1 MRPISPASPAP
12 QLRPEEVSEL
22 LEAEVWRERARA
34 ARAVQDMAGAD
45 RAIAEAA
52 RLAPTDPLTAF
63 LRAQSAYELG
73 HPAATLFA
81 EAVRLWPE
89 NPDALRNHALALASE
104 GQLAEAE
111 AVLVRALAARPD
123 WLDGQRVLASLRFSH
138 GDAETYDAGF
148 AEAVR
153 SQPRHQGLWLGWFT
167 LRAQQRDWPA
177 ARRILDAAAAQLGE
191 TRPLAV
197 ARAFLASESGNLAEA
212 QTRLAAL
219 TGADDEFL
227 VLCRIR
233 TALRAGNAAA
243 ARDLA
248 LPLTA
253 TRLAGQVW
261 PYLSTAWRMLGDPRA
276 AWLDGDPVL
285 HGILDPGLSTTELA
299 ELAALLRRL
308 HTASLPY
315 AEQSVRHGTQTDR
328 SILLRH
334 EPLLGTVRARLMEA
348 LRDFVSTLPPPDPRH
363 PLLGKPRG
371 GLQISGSWSVRLG
384 AGGFNVT
391 HSHPVGWLSA
401 VLYVALPDDPGPA
414 PAGALQ
420 LGAPPSELGIAL
432 PPYAVIPP
440 RVGQL
445 VVFPSIL
452 WHGTHPFAAGERL
465 NIAFDVVP
473 TSA

>member
-1 MRPISPASPAP
+1 MGNPI
-12 QLRPEEVSEL
+12 
-22 LEAEVWRERARA
+22 EAEVWRERARA
-34 ARAVQDMAGAD
+34 ARAVQNMLGAD
-45 RAIAEAA
+45 KAINEAA
-52 RLAPTDPLTAF
+52 RLAPNDPLTAF

-73 HPAATLFA
+73 YPAAALFA
-81 EAVRLWPE
+81 KAARLWPE
-89 NPDALRNHALALASE
+89 NPDVLRNQALALTSE
-104 GQLAEAE
+104 GEVAEADR
-111 AVLVRALAARPD
+111 VLARALAAKPD
-123 WLDGQRVLASLRFSH
+123 WLDGQRVLASLRYSH

-148 AEAVR
+148 ADAVKA
-153 SQPRHQGLWLGWFT
+153 QPRHQGLWLGWFT

-177 ARRILDAAAAQLGE
+177 ARRILDEATAQLGE
-191 TRPLAV
+191 TRALAI
-197 ARAFLASESGNLAEA
+197 ARAFLASESGDSADA
-212 QTRLAAL
+212 QVRLAAL
-219 TGADDEFL
+219 AGVDDDFL
-227 VLCRIR
+227 ALCRIR
-233 TALRAGNAAA
+233 TALRAEDAVA

-261 PYLSTAWRMLGDPRA
+261 PYLSTAWRLLGDPRA

-285 HGILDPGLSTTELA
+285 RAVLDPGLSSTEIT

-308 HTASLPY
+308 HTAALPY
-315 AEQSVRHGTQTDR
+315 AEQSVRRGTQTDR

-348 LRDFVSTLPPPDPRH
+348 MRDFVATLPPPDPRH
-363 PLLGKPRG
+363 PVLGRPRG

-391 HSHPVGWLSA
+391 HSHPAGWLSA
-401 VLYVALPDDPGPA
+401 VFYVALPDDPGPA
-414 PAGALQ
+414 PAGALH
-420 LGAPPSELGIAL
+420 LGAPPPELGVTL
-432 PPYAVIPP
+432 DPYAVIPP
-440 RVGQL
+440 RAGQL

-452 WHGTHPFAAGERL
+452 WHGTYPFAAGERL

>member
-1 MRPISPASPAP
+1 MSAAF
-12 QLRPEEVSEL
+12 
-22 LEAEVWRERARA
+22 EAEVWRDKARA
-34 ARAVQDMAGAD
+34 LRAVQDMAGAD

-73 HPAATLFA
+73 YPAAALFA
-81 EAVRLWPE
+81 QAVWLWPE
-89 NPDALRNHALALASE
+89 NPDVLRNYALALASE
-104 GQLAEAE
+104 ARHEEAQ
-111 AVLVRALAARPD
+111 AVLMRALAVRPD
-123 WLDGQRVLASLRFSH
+123 WLDGQRVLASLRYSH

-153 SQPRHQGLWLGWFT
+153 AQPRNQGLWLGWFT
-167 LRAQQRDWPA
+167 LRAQQRDWPS
-177 ARRILDAAAAQLGE
+177 ARRILDEAVAQLGE

-197 ARAFLASESGNLAEA
+197 ARAFLASESGDLAPA

-219 TGADDEFL
+219 TGPDDEFL
-227 VLCRIR
+227 ALCRIR
-233 TALRAGNAAA
+233 TALRTGNAAA

-261 PYLSTAWRMLGDPRA
+261 PYLSTAWRLLDDPGA
-276 AWLDGDPVL
+276 QWLDGDPVL
-285 HGILDPGLSTTELA
+285 HGVLDPGLSAAELTD
-299 ELAALLRRL
+299 LAALLRGL

-334 EPLLGTVRARLMEA
+334 EPLLGTVRAKVMEA
-348 LRDFVSTLPPPDPRH
+348 LRDYVAALPPVDPRH
-363 PLLGKPRG
+363 PVPHPTLGRPRG

-401 VLYVALPDDPGPA
+401 VLYVALPDDPGPS
-414 PAGALQ
+414 PAGALH
-420 LGAPPSELGIAL
+420 LGAPPAELGVDLA
-432 PPYAVIPP
+432 PYAVIPP

-452 WHGTHPFAAGERL
+452 WHGTYPFAVGERL

>member
-1 MRPISPASPAP
+1 MRPISLVSSARLP
-12 QLRPEEVSEL
+12 RPERVSKP

-34 ARAVQDMAGAD
+34 ARALQDMVGAD
-45 RAIAEAA
+45 KAISEAA
-52 RLAPTDPLTAF
+52 RLAPNDPLTAF

-73 HPAATLFA
+73 YPAARLFA
-81 EAVRLWPE
+81 QAVQLWPE
-89 NPDALRNHALALASE
+89 NPDVLRNHALALASE
-104 GQLAEAE
+104 GQPDEAE
-111 AVLVRALAARPD
+111 AVLVRALEARPD
-123 WLDGQRVLASLRFSH
+123 WLDGQRVLASLRYSH
-138 GDAETYDAGF
+138 GDAENYDAGF

-153 SQPRHQGLWLGWFT
+153 SQPRNQGLWLGWFT

-177 ARRILDAAAAQLGE
+177 AQRILDEAAQHLGE
-191 TRPLAV
+191 TRAFAV
-197 ARAFLASESGNLAEA
+197 ARAFLASESGALAEA
-212 QTRLAAL
+212 QARLAGLA
-219 TGADDEFL
+219 GADDEFL

-261 PYLSTAWRMLGDPRA
+261 PYLSTAWRMLGDPLA

-285 HGILDPGLSTTELA
+285 HGVLDPGLSTSDLA
-299 ELAALLRRL
+299 DLAALLRRL

-334 EPLLGTVRARLMEA
+334 EPLFGAVRAKLMEA
-348 LRDFVSTLPPPDPRH
+348 LRDFVRTLPPPDPRH
-363 PLLGKPRG
+363 PVLGRPRG
-371 GLQISGSWSVRLG
+371 NLQISGSWSVRLG

-401 VLYVALPDDPGPA
+401 VLYIALPDDPGPA
-414 PAGALQ
+414 PAGSLH
-420 LGAPPSELGIAL
+420 LGAPPPELGVKLA
-432 PPYAVIPP
+432 PYAVIPP
-440 RVGQL
+440 RAGHL

-452 WHGTHPFAAGERL
+452 WHGTYPFTAGERL

>member
-1 MRPISPASPAP
+1 MSAAFDA
-12 QLRPEEVSEL
+12 EL
-22 LEAEVWRERARA
+22 WREKARGLRA
-34 ARAVQDMAGAD
+34 AQDMLGAD
-45 RAIAEAA
+45 QAIREAA
-52 RLAPTDPLTAF
+52 RLAPADPLTAF

-73 HPAATLFA
+73 YPAAELFA
-81 EAVRLWPE
+81 QAVRLWPE
-89 NPDALRNHALALASE
+89 NPDVLRNYAISLASE
-104 GQLAEAE
+104 GRQAEAE
-111 AVLVRALAARPD
+111 SQLASALAARPD
-123 WLDGQRVLASLRFSH
+123 WLDGQRVLANMRYSH

-148 AEAVR
+148 VQAVR
-153 SQPRHQGLWLGWFT
+153 AQPQNQGLWLGWFT

-177 ARRILDAAAAQLGE
+177 ARRIIDEAARHLGE
-191 TRPLAV
+191 TRALAV
-197 ARAFLASESGNLAEA
+197 ARAFLASESGALAEA

-233 TALRAGNAAA
+233 TALRCGHAAA

-261 PYLSTAWRMLGDPRA
+261 PYLSTAWRLLGDPLA

-285 HGILDPGLSTTELA
+285 HGVLDSGLTAA
-299 ELAALLRRL
+299 EIADLAALLRRL
-308 HTASLPY
+308 HTAALPY

-334 EPLLGTVRARLMEA
+334 EPLLGTVRARLMET
-348 LRDFVSTLPPPDPRH
+348 LRDFVAALPPPDPRH
-363 PLLGKPRG
+363 PTLGRSRN

-401 VLYVALPDDPGPA
+401 VLYVALPDDTGPA

-420 LGAPPSELGIAL
+420 LGAPPPELGVNLA
-432 PPYAVIPP
+432 PYTVIPP
-440 RVGQL
+440 AVGHL

-452 WHGTHPFAAGERL
+452 WHGTYPFAAGERL

-473 TSA
+473 VTA

>member
-1 MRPISPASPAP
+1 MADPFDA
-12 QLRPEEVSEL
+12 EL
-22 LEAEVWRERARA
+22 WRDKARGLRA
-34 ARAVQDMAGAD
+34 AQDMLRAD
-45 RAIAEAA
+45 SAIQEAA
-52 RLAPTDPLTAF
+52 RLAPSDPLTAF

-73 HPAATLFA
+73 HPAAALFA

-89 NPDALRNHALALASE
+89 NPDVLRNHALALAAE
-104 GQLAEAE
+104 GRQVEAE
-111 AVLVRALAARPD
+111 AVLARALAARPD
-123 WLDGQRVLASLRFSH
+123 WLDGQRVLASLRYSH
-138 GDAETYDAGF
+138 GDAESYDAGF

-153 SQPRHQGLWLGWFT
+153 AQPRHQGLWLGWFT

-177 ARRILDAAAAQLGE
+177 ALRILDEAAHHLGE
-191 TRPLAV
+191 TRQLAV
-197 ARAFLASESGNLAEA
+197 ARAFLASESGDLAEA
-212 QTRLAAL
+212 QAQLAAL
-219 TGADDEFL
+219 TGADDAFL

-233 TALRAGNAAA
+233 TALRAGQPER

-248 LPLTA
+248 LPLTG
-253 TRLAGQVW
+253 THLAGQVW
-261 PYLSTAWRMLGDPRA
+261 PYLSTAWRLLADPLA

-285 HGILDPGLSTTELA
+285 HGVLDPGLSAAELGELA
-299 ELAALLRRL
+299 MLLRQL

-334 EPLLGTVRARLMEA
+334 EPLLGSVRTRLMEA
-348 LRDFVSTLPPPDPRH
+348 LRDHVAALPLPDPRGPMPH
-363 PLLGKPRG
+363 PTLGRPRG

-401 VLYVALPDDPGPA
+401 VLYVALPGDPGPA

-420 LGAPPSELGIAL
+420 LGAPPPELGVSL

-440 RVGQL
+440 RTGQL

-452 WHGTHPFAAGERL
+452 WHGTYPFAAGERL

>member
-1 MRPISPASPAP
+1 MGSPI
-12 QLRPEEVSEL
+12 
-22 LEAEVWRERARA
+22 EAEVWRERARA
-34 ARAVQDMAGAD
+34 ARAVQDMAEAD
-45 RAIAEAA
+45 RAINEAA
-52 RLAPTDPLTAF
+52 RLAPADPLTAF

-73 HPAATLFA
+73 LPAAALFA
-81 EAVRLWPE
+81 KAVQLWPD
-89 NPDALRNHALALASE
+89 NPDVLRNHALALASE
-104 GQLAEAE
+104 GQPVEAQ
-111 AVLVRALAARPD
+111 AVLAHALAARPD
-123 WLDGQRVLASLRFSH
+123 WLDGQRVLASLRYSH

-148 AEAVR
+148 ADAVR
-153 SQPRHQGLWLGWFT
+153 SQPRNQGLWLGWFT
-167 LRAQQRDWPA
+167 LRAQQRDWSVA
-177 ARRILDAAAAQLGE
+177 HRILDAATQQLGE
-191 TRPLAV
+191 TRALAV
-197 ARAFLASESGNLAEA
+197 ARAFLASESGALAEA
-212 QTRLAAL
+212 QARLATL

-233 TALRAGNAAA
+233 TALRAGDAAA

-248 LPLTA
+248 QPLTA
-253 TRLAGQVW
+253 TRLAGQIW

-276 AWLDGDPVL
+276 AWLDGDPLL
-285 HGILDPGLSTTELA
+285 HGVLDPGLSAA
-299 ELAALLRRL
+299 EITDLAALLRQL

-334 EPLLGTVRARLMEA
+334 EPLLGRVRARLMEA
-348 LRDFVSTLPPPDPRH
+348 LRDFVGTLPPSDPRH
-363 PLLGKPRG
+363 PVLGRPRG

-401 VLYVALPDDPGPA
+401 VLYVSVPDDPGPA
-414 PAGALQ
+414 PAGALH
-420 LGAPPSELGIAL
+420 LGAPPPELGVNMA
-432 PPYAVIPP
+432 PYAVIPP
-440 RVGQL
+440 RAGQL

-452 WHGTHPFAAGERL
+452 WHGTYPFAAGERL

>member
-1 MRPISPASPAP
+1 MSA
-12 QLRPEEVSEL
+12 LD
-22 LEAEVWRERARA
+22 EAEVWRDKARA
-34 ARAVQDMAGAD
+34 ARAAQDMAVAD
-45 RAIAEAA
+45 HAIAEAA
-52 RLAPTDPLTAF
+52 RLVPSDPLTAF

-73 HPAATLFA
+73 YPAAALFA
-81 EAVRLWPE
+81 EAARLWPD

-104 GQLAEAE
+104 GRQDE
-111 AVLVRALAARPD
+111 AVALLADALATRPD
-123 WLDGQRVLASLRFSH
+123 WLDGQRVLASLRYSH
-138 GDAETYDAGF
+138 GDAESYDQGF
-148 AEAVR
+148 SAAVKAM
-153 SQPRHQGLWLGWFT
+153 PYHQGLWLGWFT

-177 ARRILDAAAAQLGE
+177 ARRILDAAAARLGE
-191 TRPLAV
+191 TRALAV
-197 ARAFLASESGNLAEA
+197 ARAFLASESGDLADA
-212 QTRLAAL
+212 QQRLAAL

-233 TALRAGNAAA
+233 TALRAGQPER

-261 PYLSTAWRMLGDPRA
+261 PYLSTCWRLLGDPLA
-276 AWLDGDPVL
+276 QWLDGDPVL
-285 HGILDPGLSTTELA
+285 HGVLDPGLSASEITD
-299 ELAALLRRL
+299 LAALLRRL

-315 AEQSVRHGTQTDR
+315 AEQTVRQGTQTDR

-334 EPLLGTVRARLMEA
+334 EPLLGMVRARLMA
-348 LRDFVSTLPPPDPRH
+348 SLRDFVATLPPPDPRH
-363 PLLGKPRG
+363 PVLGRPRG

-401 VLYVALPDDPGPA
+401 VLYVALPGEPGPS

-420 LGAPPSELGIAL
+420 LGAPPDELGVSL

-440 RVGQL
+440 SVGQL

-452 WHGTHPFAAGERL
+452 WHGTYPFAGEERL

-473 TSA
+473 TTA

>member
-1 MRPISPASPAP
+1 MSDP
-12 QLRPEEVSEL
+12 V
-22 LEAEVWRERARA
+22 EAELWRERARRF
-34 ARAVQDMAGAD
+34 RAVQDMASAD
-45 RAIAEAA
+45 HAIAEAA
-52 RLAPTDPLTAF
+52 RLAPGDPLTAF

-73 HPAATLFA
+73 YPAAALFA

-89 NPDALRNHALALASE
+89 NPDVLRNHALALASE
-104 GQLAEAE
+104 VQVAQAEHILAA
-111 AVLVRALAARPD
+111 ALAARPD
-123 WLDGQRVLASLRFSH
+123 WLDGQRVLASLRYSH
-138 GDAETYDAGF
+138 GDTETYDKGF
-148 AEAVR
+148 ADAVR
-153 SQPRHQGLWLGWFT
+153 AQPRHQGLWLGWFT

-177 ARRILDAAAAQLGE
+177 ARSILDKATTQLGG
-191 TRPLAV
+191 TRPLAI
-197 ARAFLASESGNLAEA
+197 ARAFLASESGDLAQA
-212 QTRLAAL
+212 QARLAAL
-219 TGADDEFL
+219 VGIEDDFL
-227 VLCRIR
+227 ALCRIR
-233 TALRAGNAAA
+233 TALRAGDAAA

-261 PYLSTAWRMLGDPRA
+261 PYLSTAWRLLGDPRA
-276 AWLDGDPVL
+276 QWLDGWLDGGDGGNPVL
-285 HGILDPGLSTTELA
+285 HGVLDPGLSAAEIT

-348 LRDFVSTLPPPDPRH
+348 LRDFVASLPPPDPRDPVLH
-363 PLLGKPRG
+363 PVLHPVLGRPRG

-420 LGAPPSELGIAL
+420 LGAPPAELGLDIQ
-432 PPYAVIPP
+432 PYVVIPP
-440 RVGQL
+440 RAGQM

-452 WHGTHPFAAGERL
+452 WHGTYPFAAGERL

>member
-1 MRPISPASPAP
+1 MGNPF
-12 QLRPEEVSEL
+12 
-22 LEAEVWRERARA
+22 EAEIWRERARA
-34 ARAVQDMAGAD
+34 ARAAQDMVGAD
-45 RAIAEAA
+45 KAIAEAS
-52 RLAPTDPLTAF
+52 RLAPSDPLTAF

-73 HPAATLFA
+73 LPAAALFA

-104 GQLAEAE
+104 GQTEEADRLLA
-111 AVLVRALAARPD
+111 RALAAKPD
-123 WLDGQRVLASLRFSH
+123 WLDGQRVLASLRYSY
-138 GDAETYDAGF
+138 GDAESYDAGF
-148 AEAVR
+148 AEALKA
-153 SQPRHQGLWLGWFT
+153 QPRNQGLWLGWFT

-177 ARRILDAAAAQLGE
+177 ARRILDEATSQLGE
-191 TRPLAV
+191 TRALAI
-197 ARAFLASESGNLAEA
+197 ARAFLASESGDLAEA
-212 QTRLAAL
+212 QARLAAL
-219 TGADDEFL
+219 AGVEDDFL
-227 VLCRIR
+227 ALCRIR
-233 TALRAGNAAA
+233 TALRAGDAAS

-261 PYLSTAWRMLGDPRA
+261 PYLSSAWRLLGDPRA
-276 AWLDGDPVL
+276 AWLDGDPVF
-285 HGILDPGLSTTELA
+285 HGVLDPGLSNAEIT

-315 AEQSVRHGTQTDR
+315 SEQSVRHGTQTDR

-348 LRDFVSTLPPPDPRH
+348 VRDFVATLPPPDPRH
-363 PLLGKPRG
+363 PVLGRPRT

-391 HSHPVGWLSA
+391 HSHPAGWLSA
-401 VLYVALPDDPGPA
+401 VLYVALPADPGPA
-414 PAGALQ
+414 PAGALH
-420 LGAPPSELGIAL
+420 LGAPPPELGLDLA
-432 PPYAVIPP
+432 PYAVILPSA
-440 RVGQL
+440 GHL
-445 VVFPSIL
+445 VVFPSLL
-452 WHGTHPFAAGERL
+452 WHGTYPFAAGERL

>member
-1 MRPISPASPAP
+1 MADP
-12 QLRPEEVSEL
+12 LG
-22 LEAEVWRERARA
+22 AEIWREKARGL
-34 ARAVQDMAGAD
+34 RAVQDMAGAD
-45 RAIAEAA
+45 HAIAEAA
-52 RLAPTDPLTAF
+52 RLAPYDPLTAF

-73 HPAATLFA
+73 HPAAALFA
-81 EAVRLWPE
+81 QAVRLWPE
-89 NPDALRNHALALASE
+89 NPDVLRNHALALASE
-104 GQLAEAE
+104 GQQAEAE
-111 AVLVRALAARPD
+111 RVLVQALAARPD
-123 WLDGQRVLASLRFSH
+123 WLEGQRVLASLRYSH
-138 GDAETYDAGF
+138 GDAESYDKGF
-148 AEAVR
+148 AAALKAL
-153 SQPRHQGLWLGWFT
+153 PRHQGLWLGWFT

-177 ARRILDAAAAQLGE
+177 ARRILDEAATALGE
-191 TRPLAV
+191 TRALAA
-197 ARAFLASESGNLAEA
+197 ARAFLASETGDLAQA
-212 QTRLAAL
+212 RTRLAAL
-219 TGADDEFL
+219 AGVEVDFL
-227 VLCRIR
+227 ALCRIR
-233 TALRAGNAAA
+233 TALRSGDAAA

-261 PYLSTAWRMLGDPRA
+261 PYLSTAWRLLGDSRA

-285 HGILDPGLSTTELA
+285 HGVLDPGLSAAEIA
-299 ELAALLRRL
+299 ELAALLRQL
-308 HTASLPY
+308 HTAALPY

-348 LRDFVSTLPPPDPRH
+348 LQDFVATLPPPDPRH
-363 PLLGKPRG
+363 PVPHPTLCRPRG

-401 VLYVALPDDPGPA
+401 VLYVALPDDAGPA
-414 PAGALQ
+414 PAGALH
-420 LGAPPSELGIAL
+420 LGAPPDELGLDLA
-432 PPYAVIPP
+432 PYAVIPP

-452 WHGTHPFAAGERL
+452 WHGTYPFAAGERL
-465 NIAFDVVP
+465 NLAFDVVP

>member
-1 MRPISPASPAP
+1 MGNPFD
-12 QLRPEEVSEL
+12 
-22 LEAEVWRERARA
+22 AEFWRERARA
-34 ARAVQDMAGAD
+34 ARAVQDMAEAD
-45 RAIAEAA
+45 KAINEAA
-52 RLAPTDPLTAF
+52 RLAPDDPLTTF

-73 HPAATLFA
+73 HPAAALFA
-81 EAVRLWPE
+81 RAVQLWPE

-104 GQLAEAE
+104 GLPEEAIRLLA
-111 AVLVRALAARPD
+111 RALAARPD
-123 WLDGQRVLASLRFSH
+123 WLDGQRVLASLRYSH
-138 GDAETYDAGF
+138 GETEGYDAGF
-148 AEAVR
+148 AEAVKA
-153 SQPRHQGLWLGWFT
+153 QPQNQGLWLGWFT

-177 ARRILDAAAAQLGE
+177 ACRILEEAAAKLGE

-197 ARAFLASESGNLAEA
+197 ARAFLASESGDLAEA
-212 QTRLAAL
+212 QAHLAAL
-219 TGADDEFL
+219 AGVEDDFL
-227 VLCRIR
+227 ALCRIR
-233 TALRAGNAAA
+233 TALRAGDPAA

-248 LPLTA
+248 MALTP

-261 PYLSTAWRMLGDPRA
+261 PYLSTAWRLLGDRRA

-285 HGILDPGLSTTELA
+285 HGVLDPGLSATEIA
-299 ELAALLRRL
+299 DLAALLRRL

-328 SILLRH
+328 SLLLRH

-348 LRDFVSTLPPPDPRH
+348 LCDYVAKLPPPDPRH
-363 PLLGKPRG
+363 PVLGRPRG

-391 HSHPVGWLSA
+391 HSHPAGWLSA

-414 PAGALQ
+414 PAGALH
-420 LGAPPSELGIAL
+420 LGAPPPELGITL

-440 RVGQL
+440 RAGHL

-452 WHGTHPFAAGERL
+452 WHGTYPFAAGERL

-473 TSA
+473 TTT

>member
-1 MRPISPASPAP
+1 MAEPVDA
-12 QLRPEEVSEL
+12 
-22 LEAEVWRERARA
+22 EAWRERARHL
-34 ARAVQDMAGAD
+34 RAMQDMAGAD
-45 RAIAEAA
+45 LAIAEAA
-52 RLAPTDPLTAF
+52 RLAPSDPLTAF

-73 HPAATLFA
+73 HPAAALFA
-81 EAVRLWPE
+81 KAVRLWPE
-89 NPDALRNHALALASE
+89 NPDVLRNYALALASE
-104 GQLAEAE
+104 GDPDAAQALLAD
-111 AVLVRALAARPD
+111 ALGTTPD
-123 WLDGQRVLASLRFSH
+123 WLDGQRVLASLRYSH
-138 GDAETYDAGF
+138 GDTQSYDMGF

-153 SQPRHQGLWLGWFT
+153 ALPRHHGLWLGWFT

-177 ARRILDAAAAQLGE
+177 ARRILDAATAQLGE
-191 TRPLAV
+191 TRSLAV
-197 ARAFLASESGNLAEA
+197 ASAFLASESGDLAEA
-212 QTRLAAL
+212 QARLAAL

-227 VLCRIR
+227 ALCRIR
-233 TALRAGNAAA
+233 TALRAGQPER

-261 PYLSTAWRMLGDPRA
+261 PYLSTAWRLLGDPRA

-285 HGILDPGLSTTELA
+285 HGVLDPGLSAPQITELA
-299 ELAALLRRL
+299 VLLRGL

-315 AEQSVRHGTQTDR
+315 AEQSVRRGTQTDR

-348 LRDFVSTLPPPDPRH
+348 LRDFVAILPPPDPRH
-363 PLLGKPRG
+363 PVLGHPVLGRPRG
-371 GLQISGSWSVRLG
+371 SLQISGSWSVRLG
-384 AGGFNVT
+384 ANGFNVT

-401 VLYVALPDDPGPA
+401 VFYVVLPEEPGPA
-414 PAGALQ
+414 PAGALH
-420 LGAPPSELGIAL
+420 LGAPPAELGL
-432 PPYAVIPP
+432 NLQPYAVIPP
-440 RVGQL
+440 RAGQL

-452 WHGTHPFAAGERL
+452 WHGTYPFAAGERL

>member
-1 MRPISPASPAP
+1 MST
-12 QLRPEEVSEL
+12 V
-22 LEAEVWRERARA
+22 LEAELWRERAREMRA
-34 ARAVQDMAGAD
+34 AQDMLGAD
-45 RAIAEAA
+45 QAIRQAA
-52 RLAPTDPLTAF
+52 RLAPSDPLTAF

-73 HPAATLFA
+73 YPAADLFA
-81 EAVRLWPE
+81 QAVRLWPE
-89 NPDALRNHALALASE
+89 NPDVLRNHALALASE
-104 GQLAEAE
+104 GRQAEAE
-111 AVLVRALAARPD
+111 SLLAGALAARPD
-123 WLDGQRVLASLRFSH
+123 WLDGQRVLASLRYSH
-138 GDAETYDAGF
+138 GNAQTYDAGF

-153 SQPRHQGLWLGWFT
+153 RQPKNQGLWLGWFT

-177 ARRILDAAAAQLGE
+177 ALRILDEAAKHLGE
-191 TRPLAV
+191 TRALAV
-197 ARAFLASESGNLAEA
+197 ARAFLASESGALAEA

-227 VLCRIR
+227 VVCRIR

-261 PYLSTAWRMLGDPRA
+261 PYLSTAWRLLGDRRA

-285 HGILDPGLSTTELA
+285 HGVLDTGLSTREIA
-299 ELAALLRRL
+299 DLAALLRQL

-315 AEQSVRHGTQTDR
+315 AEQSVRQGTQTDR

-334 EPLLGTVRARLMEA
+334 EPLLGTVRARLMEV
-348 LRDFVSTLPPPDPRH
+348 LHDFVATLPPPDPRH
-363 PLLGKPRG
+363 PVLGRPRDD
-371 GLQISGSWSVRLG
+371 LQISGSWSVRLG

-414 PAGALQ
+414 PAGALH
-420 LGAPPSELGIAL
+420 LGAPPPELGVNL
-432 PPYAVIPP
+432 PSYAVIPP
-440 RVGQL
+440 AVGHL

-452 WHGTHPFAAGERL
+452 WHGTYPFAAGERL

-473 TSA
+473 TSV

>member
-1 MRPISPASPAP
+1 MSAAF
-12 QLRPEEVSEL
+12 
-22 LEAEVWRERARA
+22 EAEVWREKARA
-34 ARAVQDMAGAD
+34 LRAVQDMAGAD

-52 RLAPTDPLTAF
+52 RLAPTDPLTTF

-73 HPAATLFA
+73 HPAAALFA
-81 EAVRLWPE
+81 EAVRCWPE
-89 NPDALRNHALALASE
+89 NPDVLRNHALALASE
-104 GQLAEAE
+104 GHHAEAE
-111 AVLVRALAARPD
+111 AVLTRALAARPD
-123 WLDGQRVLASLRFSH
+123 WLDGQRVLASLRYSH

-153 SQPRHQGLWLGWFT
+153 AQPRNQGLWLGWFT

-177 ARRILDAAAAQLGE
+177 ARRILDKAGAHLGE
-191 TRPLAV
+191 TRALAV
-197 ARAFLASESGNLAEA
+197 ARAFLASECGALGEA

-233 TALRAGNAAA
+233 TALRAGDAAA

-261 PYLSTAWRMLGDPRA
+261 PYLSTAWRMLGDPNA

-285 HGILDPGLSTTELA
+285 HGVLDPGLSAA
-299 ELAALLRRL
+299 EITDLAALLRRL

-348 LRDFVSTLPPPDPRH
+348 LRDFVANLPPPDPRH
-363 PLLGKPRG
+363 PVLGRARG

-391 HSHPVGWLSA
+391 HSHPVGWFSA
-401 VLYVALPDDPGPA
+401 VLYVALPDDPGAA
-414 PAGALQ
+414 PAGALH
-420 LGAPPSELGIAL
+420 LGAPPPELGVTL
-432 PPYAVIPP
+432 DPYAVIPP
-440 RVGQL
+440 HVGH
-445 VVFPSIL
+445 VVAFPSIL
-452 WHGTHPFAAGERL
+452 WHGTYPFAAGERL

-473 TSA
+473 TSV

>member
-1 MRPISPASPAP
+1 MGDPI
-12 QLRPEEVSEL
+12 
-22 LEAEVWRERARA
+22 EAEVWRERARA
-34 ARAVQDMAGAD
+34 ARAVQDMAEAD

-52 RLAPTDPLTAF
+52 RLAPSDPLTAF

-73 HPAATLFA
+73 FPAAALFA

-104 GQLAEAE
+104 GQVAEADH
-111 AVLVRALAARPD
+111 VLVRALAAKPD
-123 WLDGQRVLASLRFSH
+123 WLDGQRVLASLRYSH
-138 GDAETYDAGF
+138 GDADHFDAGF
-148 AEAVR
+148 AEAVKAR
-153 SQPRHQGLWLGWFT
+153 PGHQGLWLGWFT

-177 ARRILDAAAAQLGE
+177 ARRILDEAAAQLGE
-191 TRPLAV
+191 TRALAV
-197 ARAFLASESGNLAEA
+197 ARAFLASESGALAEA

-219 TGADDEFL
+219 ANVEDDFL
-227 VLCRIR
+227 ALCRIR
-233 TALRAGNAAA
+233 TALRSGDAAR

-261 PYLSTAWRMLGDPRA
+261 PYLSTAWRLLGDPRA

-285 HGILDPGLSTTELA
+285 HGVLDSGLSGTELA
-299 ELAALLRRL
+299 ELAALLRGL

-328 SILLRH
+328 SVLLRH
-334 EPLLGTVRARLMEA
+334 EPLLGTVRARLLEA

-363 PLLGKPRG
+363 PLLGRPRG

-391 HSHPVGWLSA
+391 HSHPAGWLSA

-414 PAGALQ
+414 PAGALH
-420 LGAPPSELGIAL
+420 LGAPPPELGLDLA
-432 PPYAVIPP
+432 PYDVIPP
-440 RVGQL
+440 RAGHL

-452 WHGTHPFAAGERL
+452 WHGTYPFAAGERL

>member
-1 MRPISPASPAP
+1 MADPAT
-12 QLRPEEVSEL
+12 
-22 LEAEVWRERARA
+22 AEVWRERARA
-34 ARAVQDMAGAD
+34 ARAVQDMVGAD
-45 RAIAEAA
+45 QAIAEAA
-52 RLAPTDPLTAF
+52 RLAPDDPLTAF

-73 HPAATLFA
+73 HPAAALFA
-81 EAVRLWPE
+81 KAAQLWPD

-104 GQLAEAE
+104 GHQADAEALL
-111 AVLVRALAARPD
+111 AHALAARPD
-123 WLDGQRVLASLRFSH
+123 WLDGQRVLASLRYSH

-148 AEAVR
+148 AAAVKAM
-153 SQPRHQGLWLGWFT
+153 PRHQGLWLGWFT

-177 ARRILDAAAAQLGE
+177 AWRILDAATAQLGE
-191 TRPLAV
+191 TRALAI
-197 ARAFLASESGNLAEA
+197 ARAFLASESGDLADA
-212 QTRLAAL
+212 QARLAAL

-227 VLCRIR
+227 ALCRIR
-233 TALRAGNAAA
+233 TALRAGDAAA

-261 PYLSTAWRMLGDPRA
+261 PYLSTAWRLLGDPRA
-276 AWLDGDPVL
+276 AWLDGGLDGDPVL
-285 HGILDPGLSTTELA
+285 HAVLDPGLSAAEISDLA
-299 ELAALLRRL
+299 VLLRRL

-315 AEQSVRHGTQTDR
+315 ADQSVRHGTQTDR

-334 EPLLGTVRARLMEA
+334 EPLLGIVRAKLMAA

-363 PLLGKPRG
+363 PLLGRPRG

-414 PAGALQ
+414 PAGALH
-420 LGAPPSELGIAL
+420 LGAPPPELGVQL
-432 PPYAVIPP
+432 EPYAVIPP
-440 RVGQL
+440 RAGQL
-445 VVFPSIL
+445 VVFPSFL
-452 WHGTHPFAAGERL
+452 WHGTYPFAAGERL

-473 TSA
+473 TSV

>member
-1 MRPISPASPAP
+1 MGGPI
-12 QLRPEEVSEL
+12 
-22 LEAEVWRERARA
+22 EAEVWRERARA
-34 ARAVQDMAGAD
+34 ARAVQDMAEAD

-52 RLAPTDPLTAF
+52 RLAPSDPLTAF

-73 HPAATLFA
+73 LPAAALFA

-104 GQLAEAE
+104 GQVAEADQ
-111 AVLVRALAARPD
+111 VLARALAAKPD
-123 WLDGQRVLASLRFSH
+123 WLDGQRVLASLRYSH
-138 GDAETYDAGF
+138 GDADHYDAGF
-148 AEAVR
+148 AEAVKAR
-153 SQPRHQGLWLGWFT
+153 PGHQGLWLGWFT

-177 ARRILDAAAAQLGE
+177 ARRILEEAAAQLGE
-191 TRPLAV
+191 TRSLAV
-197 ARAFLASESGNLAEA
+197 ARAFLASESGALAEA

-219 TGADDEFL
+219 ADVEGDFL
-227 VLCRIR
+227 ALCRIR
-233 TALRAGNAAA
+233 TALRVGDAAR

-261 PYLSTAWRMLGDPRA
+261 PYLSTAWRLLGDPRA

-285 HGILDPGLSTTELA
+285 HGVLDPGLSGTEIA

-348 LRDFVSTLPPPDPRH
+348 LREFVSTLPPPDPRH
-363 PLLGKPRG
+363 PVLGRPRG

-391 HSHPVGWLSA
+391 HSHPAGWLSA

-414 PAGALQ
+414 PAGALH
-420 LGAPPSELGIAL
+420 LGAPPPELGLDLA
-432 PPYAVIPP
+432 PYDVIPP
-440 RVGQL
+440 RAGHL

-452 WHGTHPFAAGERL
+452 WHGTYPFAAGERL

>member
-1 MRPISPASPAP
+1 MSAQI
-12 QLRPEEVSEL
+12 
-22 LEAEVWRERARA
+22 EAEVWRERARA
-34 ARAVQDMAGAD
+34 ARAEQDMAGAD
-45 RAIAEAA
+45 EAIAKAA
-52 RLAPTDPLTAF
+52 RLAPADPLTAF

-73 HPAATLFA
+73 HPAAALFA

-89 NPDALRNHALALASE
+89 NPDVLRNHALALASE
-104 GQLAEAE
+104 GQPAEAE
-111 AVLVRALAARPD
+111 RVLGRALAARPD
-123 WLDGQRVLASLRFSH
+123 WLDGQRVLAGLRYSH

-153 SQPRHQGLWLGWFT
+153 LQPRHQGLWLGWFT

-177 ARRILDAAAAQLGE
+177 ARRILDEATVHLGE
-191 TRPLAV
+191 TRALAI
-197 ARAFLASESGNLAEA
+197 ARAFLASESGDMDDA
-212 QTRLAAL
+212 QSRLAAL
-219 TGADDEFL
+219 ADVEDDFL
-227 VLCRIR
+227 ALCRIR

-261 PYLSTAWRMLGDPRA
+261 PYLSTAWRLLGDPRA
-276 AWLDGDPVL
+276 AWLDGGIDGDPVL
-285 HGILDPGLSTTELA
+285 HGVLDPGLSVTELA

-308 HTASLPY
+308 HTAALPY
-315 AEQSVRHGTQTDR
+315 AEQSVRGGTQTDR

-334 EPLLGTVRARLMEA
+334 EPLLATARAKLMEA
-348 LRDFVSTLPPPDPRH
+348 LQGFVASLPPIDPRH
-363 PLLGKPRG
+363 PVLGRPRG
-371 GLQISGSWSVRLG
+371 GLQISGSWSVRLA

-401 VLYVALPDDPGPA
+401 VLYVALPEDSSPA
-414 PAGALQ
+414 PAGALH
-420 LGAPPSELGIAL
+420 LGAPPPELGLDLA
-432 PPYAVIPP
+432 PYKVIQP
-440 RVGQL
+440 RTGHL

-452 WHGTHPFAAGERL
+452 WHGTYPFAAGERL

>member
-1 MRPISPASPAP
+1 MSDP
-12 QLRPEEVSEL
+12 LG
-22 LEAEVWRERARA
+22 AEVWREKARA
-34 ARAVQDMAGAD
+34 LRAVQDMEGAD
-45 RAIAEAA
+45 RAINEAA
-52 RLAPTDPLTAF
+52 RLAPSDPLTAF

-73 HPAATLFA
+73 YPAAALFA

-89 NPDALRNHALALASE
+89 NPDVVRNRALALASE
-104 GQLAEAE
+104 GQHAKAEQLLA
-111 AVLVRALAARPD
+111 RALDARPE
-123 WLDGQRVLASLRFSH
+123 WLDGQRVLASLRYSH

-148 AEAVR
+148 AEAIKL
-153 SQPRHQGLWLGWFT
+153 QPRHQGLWLGWFT

-177 ARRILDAAAAQLGE
+177 ARRILDEATVQLGE

-197 ARAFLASESGNLAEA
+197 ARAFLASESGDLDDA
-212 QTRLAAL
+212 QNRLAAL

-227 VLCRIR
+227 ALCRIR

-248 LPLTA
+248 LPLTG

-261 PYLSTAWRMLGDPRA
+261 PYLSTAWRLLGDPLA
-276 AWLDGDPVL
+276 AWLDGDPL
-285 HGILDPGLSTTELA
+285 IHGQLDPGLSASEIT

-315 AEQSVRHGTQTDR
+315 AEQSVRGGTQTDR

-334 EPLLGTVRARLMEA
+334 EPLLGTVRAQLMEA
-348 LRDFVSTLPPPDPRH
+348 LRDFVSALPPPDPRH
-363 PLLGKPRG
+363 PLLGRPRG

-401 VLYVALPDDPGPA
+401 VLYVALPQDPGPA
-414 PAGALQ
+414 PAGALH
-420 LGAPPSELGIAL
+420 LGAPPPELGITME
-432 PPYAVIPP
+432 PYAVIPP
-440 RVGQL
+440 KAGQL

-452 WHGTHPFAAGERL
+452 WHGTFPFAAGERL

-473 TSA
+473 TST

>member
-1 MRPISPASPAP
+1 MADPFA
-12 QLRPEEVSEL
+12 
-22 LEAEVWRERARA
+22 AEMWREKARSL
-34 ARAVQDMAGAD
+34 RAVQDMAGAD
-45 RAIAEAA
+45 SAIAEAA
-52 RLAPTDPLTAF
+52 RLAPSDPLTAF

-73 HPAATLFA
+73 HPAAALFA

-89 NPDALRNHALALASE
+89 NPDVQRNHALALASE
-104 GQLAEAE
+104 GQQAEAE
-111 AVLVRALAARPD
+111 RVLEQALAAKPD
-123 WLDGQRVLASLRFSH
+123 WLDGQRVLASLRYSH
-138 GDAETYDAGF
+138 GDAEGYDKGF
-148 AEAVR
+148 ADAVKAL
-153 SQPRHQGLWLGWFT
+153 PRHQGLWLGWFT

-177 ARRILDAAAAQLGE
+177 ARRILDEGTAALGE
-191 TRPLAV
+191 TRALAS
-197 ARAFLASESGNLAEA
+197 ARAFLASEIGDLAEA
-212 QTRLAAL
+212 RTRLAAL
-219 TGADDEFL
+219 AGVEDDFL
-227 VLCRIR
+227 ALCRIR
-233 TALRAGNAAA
+233 TALRSGDAAA
-243 ARDLA
+243 ARDMA
-248 LPLTA
+248 LPLTQ

-261 PYLSTAWRMLGDPRA
+261 PYLSTAWRLLGDPHA

-285 HGILDPGLSTTELA
+285 HGVLDPGLSAAELA
-299 ELAALLRRL
+299 ELAALLRNF

-334 EPLLGTVRARLMEA
+334 EPQLATVRQRLMEA
-348 LRDFVSTLPPPDPRH
+348 LQDFVATLPPPDPRH
-363 PLLGKPRG
+363 PVLGRPRG

-401 VLYVALPDDPGPA
+401 VLYVALPDDPGSA

-420 LGAPPSELGIAL
+420 LGAPPDELGLDLA
-432 PPYAVIPP
+432 PYAVIPP
-440 RVGQL
+440 RLGQL

-452 WHGTHPFAAGERL
+452 WHGTYPFAAGERL